1 MKRVPVPPGTRVYE
15 LNICE
20 AIKDHVH
27 CPGFTILSA
36 GSFKLGPVA
45 CICECHKKSL
55 TEN

>member
-1 MKRVPVPPGTRVYE
+1 MKRVPVPPRTKVYE

-45 CICECHKKSL
+45 CICECHKKQM